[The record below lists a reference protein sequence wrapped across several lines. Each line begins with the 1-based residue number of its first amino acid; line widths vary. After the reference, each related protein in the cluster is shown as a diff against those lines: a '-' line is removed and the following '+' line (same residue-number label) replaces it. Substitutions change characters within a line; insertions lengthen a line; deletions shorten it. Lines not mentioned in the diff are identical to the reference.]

1 MTGNLTP
8 WAIALG
14 LSLGPAVS
22 NGLARFA
29 YGLVLPA
36 MQADLAWNYTQAGFL
51 NTANAA
57 GYLAGALLTFGLI
70 DRLGARRLF
79 VLGIVLTPLT
89 LLGSAAFDALAL
101 QSLFRVAAGIAGA
114 AIFICG
120 GAMAATLFRDAPAS
134 NALAISLYFGGGGL
148 GMILSGTAIPL
159 MLDKVGDAAWP
170 FAWLLLAGLAA
181 LAVWPALR
189 AARACPEPARAQA
202 VAVPRLPLLQMAFC
216 VLGYFLFA
224 VGYIVYLTYLVAMM
238 RAGGATPMLVAINW
252 TLLGLG
258 VIAAPFLW
266 RPALS
271 RSGGGGVLALACL
284 ATGAATLLPLGVD
297 GSTPVLLLSAA
308 VFGLSFF
315 MVPTAVTSFAR
326 KNLTEALWGRA
337 VAMFTTVF
345 ALGQIIGPILAGRIA
360 DVTGSLGQGMAAAG
374 IVLLAGAAVS
384 ALQRPLP
391 GTPHATPPTPGS
403 RIPKPPVSRSP

>member
-1 MTGNLTP
+1 MTANLTP

-36 MQADLAWNYTQAGFL
+36 MQADLAWTYTQAGFL

-101 QSLFRVAAGIAGA
+101 QSLFRIAAGIAGA
-114 AIFICG
+114 ATFISG
-120 GAMAATLFRDAPAS
+120 GAMAAMLFRDAPAS

-159 MLDKVGDAAWP
+159 MLDRAGDAAWP
-170 FAWLLLAGLAA
+170 AAWLLLAGLAA

-189 AARACPEPARAQA
+189 AARDCPEPARTQ
-202 VAVPRLPLLQMAFC
+202 VVTVPRLPLPQMAFG

-238 RAGGATPMLVAINW
+238 RAGGATPLLVAASW

-266 RPALS
+266 RPVLS

-284 ATGAATLLPLGVD
+284 ATGAATLLPLGMD
-297 GSTPVLLLSAA
+297 GSALMLLLSAA

-315 MVPTAVTSFAR
+315 MAPTAVTSFAR

-391 GTPHATPPTPGS
+391 GTPRATPRT
-403 RIPKPPVSRSP
+403 RRSPGPQSPPA

>member
-1 MTGNLTP
+1 M
-8 WAIALG
+8 
-14 LSLGPAVS
+14 
-22 NGLARFA
+22 
-29 YGLVLPA
+29 
-36 MQADLAWNYTQAGFL
+36 
-51 NTANAA
+51 
-57 GYLAGALLTFGLI
+57 
-70 DRLGARRLF
+70 
-79 VLGIVLTPLT
+79 
-89 LLGSAAFDALAL
+89 
-101 QSLFRVAAGIAGA
+101 
-114 AIFICG
+114 
-120 GAMAATLFRDAPAS
+120 LFRDAPAS

-159 MLDKVGDAAWP
+159 MLGRMGDAAWP
-170 FAWLLLAGLAA
+170 AAWLLLAGLAA
-181 LAVWPALR
+181 IAVWPALR
-189 AARACPEPARAQA
+189 AARDCPEPARTQV
-202 VAVPRLPLLQMAFC
+202 VAVPRLPLLQMAFG

-238 RAGGATPMLVAINW
+238 RAGGATPLLVAANW

-266 RPALS
+266 RPVLS

-297 GSTPVLLLSAA
+297 GSALVLLLSAA

-315 MVPTAVTSFAR
+315 MAPTAVTSFAR
-326 KNLTEALWGRA
+326 KNLPEALWGRA

-391 GTPHATPPTPGS
+391 GTLQPASHKQPSPGPQSPPA
-403 RIPKPPVSRSP
+403 